1 MSEIMTI
8 PTICNINC
16 TSQLYEFFNS
26 GETLFVYV
34 VVEAEAVVVEVET
47 EVEVEVEVAGE
58 EGGDIEKIEDGN
70 DGSLKALFS

>member
-16 TSQLYEFFNS
+16 ISQLYQLFNY
-26 GETLFVYV
+26 GETFFVYV

-47 EVEVEVEVAGE
+47 EVEVAGE